1 MKVLQINQQ
10 VKEVTPNYETCG
22 GPHSYN
28 DCLATVGQTQNVYAA
43 GAYQCGNSY
52 QPQGPTIPTTS
63 SSSPKVVEREIE
75 VIKDIVPPTNNESTK
90 DVQPLVVQIETPIL
104 NSEPVVAP
112 NAEAVFAPVSA
123 LKPNQK
129 SSISYPSRLHDQNLR
144 DKANDQKEKFF
155 QIFKDLNFNISFTDT
170 LILMPKFGPTI
181 KMAIPLLIMTQS
193 FLPLLRPSLLSG
205 IMIFFSRKSMISSPL
220 KMIQLHGNKVY
231 LDEQSLDDLF
241 NNLKIYEAEVKGSS
255 TSSQNTQNIAFM
267 SSINTD
273 SINESVNVVPTIS
286 AASSKST
293 VSTLPNMAM
302 LTIRARRF
310 LKRTGRNLG
319 TNGTYTIGF
328 DMSKVKC
335 YNFHRRDHFTRE
347 CRSPRDDRNKDTPRR
362 TVPVEAKEEH
372 TNYALMAYAS
382 SGSSSSSGSDNE
394 NENAFDVMLRHNA
407 LAELR
412 NKFEKAEKER
422 ELHSHESDNNMPKNP
437 ENDRYK
443 TGEGYHVVT
452 PLYTRTFIPY
462 KPDLVFNNAL
472 NASESVANVVNVK
485 SSINKP
491 SKDMSKTLRTDAP
504 IIKDWIS
511 DSKDET
517 EIGFVPK

>member
-112 NAEAVFAPVSA
+112 NAEAVFAP
-123 LKPNQK
+123 
-129 SSISYPSRLHDQNLR
+129 
-144 DKANDQKEKFF
+144 
-155 QIFKDLNFNISFTDT
+155 
-170 LILMPKFGPTI
+170 
-181 KMAIPLLIMTQS
+181 
-193 FLPLLRPSLLSG
+193 
-205 IMIFFSRKSMISSPL
+205 
-220 KMIQLHGNKVY
+220 
-231 LDEQSLDDLF
+231 
-241 NNLKIYEAEVKGSS
+241 
-255 TSSQNTQNIAFM
+255 
-267 SSINTD
+267 
-273 SINESVNVVPTIS
+273 
-286 AASSKST
+286 
-293 VSTLPNMAM
+293 MAM